1 MGALIGAMFGLG
13 CALLA
18 WRWLEPGWRPRPRV
32 RQRRR
37 NRIDEL
43 LASAGVQGVAA
54 WQVVVLSAAAFGVA
68 AVVMLAASGV
78 PAIGVL
84 FGLMAGS
91 VPAAVLRGRAARR
104 RREHGALWPDVVDH
118 LTSAVRAGLSLP
130 DALIQLG
137 ERGPEG
143 LREPFVQFGRDY
155 QSSGR
160 FHQALDLLKE
170 RLADP
175 TGDRVVEALR
185 IARDVGGGDLGR
197 VLRSLAGFLRD
208 DQRTRGEVEARQS
221 WTVTGARLAVA
232 APWIVLALMCF
243 QSDVV
248 RRYATTPG
256 LIVLGGGAV
265 ACVVAY
271 RLMIA
276 IGRLPAEK
284 RILA

>member
-1 MGALIGAMFGLG
+1 MGAMFGLG
-13 CALLA
+13 CALIA

-32 RQRRR
+32 RQARR
-37 NRIDEL
+37 NRLDEL
-43 LASAGVQGVAA
+43 LASAGVAGVVA
-54 WQVVVLSAAAFGVA
+54 WQVIVLSVVACAVGVLI
-68 AVVMLAASGV
+68 MLAVSGV
-78 PAIGVL
+78 PAIGAL

-91 VPAAVLRGRAARR
+91 IPVAVLRGRAARR
-104 RREHGALWPDVVDH
+104 RREHSALWPDVVDH

-232 APWIVLALMCF
+232 APWIVLLLMCF

-248 RRYATTPG
+248 SRYATTTG
-256 LIVLGGGAV
+256 LVVLGGGAI

-276 IGRLPAEK
+276 IGRLPTEK